1 MIERRFRLRRTED
14 FARLRQQGTT
24 TQNRYVLMSRMPNG
38 LTHNRYGLVTSGRV
52 GGAVV
57 RNRTRRLLREVIRAL
72 NPQLRTGF
80 DVVLVVRQPLV
91 QQPFDAVTRIVTEM
105 FRQASLML
113 VESSEG

>member
-1 MIERRFRLRRTED
+1 MMERRFRLRSTED
-14 FARLRQQGTT
+14 FARLRQEGIT

-38 LTHNRYGLVTSGRV
+38 RTHNRYGLVTSGRV

-57 RNRTRRLLREVIRAL
+57 RNRTRRLLREIIRVL
-72 NPQLRTGF
+72 NPQLRSGF

-91 QQPFDAVTRIVTEM
+91 QQPFDSVTRIVTEM

>member
-1 MIERRFRLRRTED
+1 MDRRFRLRRTED
-14 FARLRQQGTT
+14 FARLRHEGMT
-24 TQNRYVLMSRMPNG
+24 TQNRFVLMSRMPNG

-57 RNRTRRLLREVIRAL
+57 RNRTRRLLREAIRAL
-72 NPQLRTGF
+72 NPQLRSGF

-91 QQPFDAVTRIVTEM
+91 QQPYDVVSRIVTEM
-105 FRQASLML
+105 FSQANLML

>member
-1 MIERRFRLRRTED
+1 MERRLRLRRAQD
-14 FARLRQQGTT
+14 FARLRHEGTT
-24 TQNRYVLMSRMPNG
+24 TQNRYMLMSRMPNG

-52 GGAVV
+52 GGAVL
-57 RNRTRRLLREVIRAL
+57 RNRTRRLLRESIRAL

-105 FRQASLML
+105 FRQSNLML

>member
-1 MIERRFRLRRTED
+1 MERRIRLRRTED
-14 FARLRQQGTT
+14 FARLRHDGTT

-57 RNRTRRLLREVIRAL
+57 RNRTRRLLREAVRML
-72 NPQLRTGF
+72 NSQLRSGF
-80 DVVLVVRQPLV
+80 DIVLVVRQPLV
-91 QQPFDAVTRIVTEM
+91 QQPLDGVTRIMTEM
-105 FRQASLML
+105 FRQSNLML

>member
-1 MIERRFRLRRTED
+1 MERRFRLRRTED
-14 FARLRQQGTT
+14 FARLRQDGKT

-57 RNRTRRLLREVIRAL
+57 RNRMRRLLREAIRML
-72 NPQLRTGF
+72 HPQLRSGF
-80 DVVLVVRQPLV
+80 DVVLVVRQPFV
-91 QQPFDAVTRIVTEM
+91 QQPYDAVCRIVTDM
-105 FRQASLML
+105 FRQANLML

>member
-1 MIERRFRLRRTED
+1 MERRFRLRRTED
-14 FARLRQQGTT
+14 FARLRQEGIT

-57 RNRTRRLLREVIRAL
+57 RNRTRRLLRETIRAL
-72 NPQLRTGF
+72 NPRLRTGF
-80 DVVLVVRQPLV
+80 DVVLVVRQPLI
-91 QQPFDAVTRIVTEM
+91 QQPYNTVSRIVTEM
-105 FRQASLML
+105 FHQANLML